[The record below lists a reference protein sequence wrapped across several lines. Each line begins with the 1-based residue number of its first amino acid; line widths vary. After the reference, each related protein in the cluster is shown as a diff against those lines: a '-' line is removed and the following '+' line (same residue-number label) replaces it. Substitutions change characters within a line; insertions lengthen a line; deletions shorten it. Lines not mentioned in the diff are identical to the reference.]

1 MLRVVAVVVVQV
13 LDSVREQ
20 VAVRV
25 EVEAAVLVL
34 LLVSGA
40 VSQFRRALLRVEP
53 QLLRVV
59 KSFSLK

>member
-34 LLVSGA
+34 LLVSVA
-40 VSQFRRALLRVEP
+40 VV
-53 QLLRVV
+53 
-59 KSFSLK
+59 